1 MSDATHCETI
11 SRLAHGFEAL
21 LEQVQELDE
30 RNAHLEHLLDRMQ
43 EQARDS
49 HSPTHLSREE
59 SAAQQEDR
67 QSQTDLLTLHV
78 KSDGKEIHLRT
89 VSSDLRYPISNGF
102 EAWQEFLRQSPN
114 ACLHLGRRRNERTKG
129 LSRTRGLVIR
139 VIDHMPPLCPFSP
152 QKTEEALRI
161 EPGPVMSQQEPLAS
175 PAHRL
180 QSENAE
186 DPIAAEAHSNDQQS
200 HSPSQAGSASKCPIR
215 FLDQHSAEELAE
227 YFKNHSHELPRSH
240 EICVKR
246 YQRNEDQI
254 RQLDH
259 KYGSL
264 VNMIQGLG
272 HKHQSLLH
280 TKAEDEQLGHEQIS
294 QEKVDGWNEK
304 LKNGQE
310 TQVDGAGEDDAVDQ
324 REGHFDRPLKEIRV
338 GESPSRPWGISVP
351 LGASIPP
358 SAASGQEIPRDISNE
373 PDPPTPASAAGQQ
386 AIGVP
391 PKLSDTVRSNR
402 GMVFTGPV
410 FLGYPPDQIAEILQ
424 RTGLGKGRA

>member
-1 MSDATHCETI
+1 MN
-11 SRLAHGFEAL
+11 RLAHGFEAL

-43 EQARDS
+43 EQARES
-49 HSPTHLSREE
+49 NSPTHLGREE

-67 QSQTDLLTLHV
+67 QKQTDLLTLHV
-78 KSDGKEIHLRT
+78 QSNGADIHMRR
-89 VSSDLRYPISNGF
+89 VPSDLRSFISNGF
-102 EAWQEFLRQSPN
+102 KAWQELVRQSPN
-114 ACLHLGRRRNERTKG
+114 AYLHLGRRRNEGPKG
-129 LSRTRGLVIR
+129 LSGTRRPV
-139 VIDHMPPLCPFSP
+139 VPVVDHIPPQCPFSA
-152 QKTEEALRI
+152 QKNDEAHKTK
-161 EPGPVMSQQEPLAS
+161 PGALTLQQEPLAS
-175 PAHRL
+175 PVHAF
-180 QSENAE
+180 QNENAE

-280 TKAEDEQLGHEQIS
+280 TKAEDERSGYEQVS
-294 QEKVDGWNEK
+294 QEKIDGWDKDLE
-304 LKNGQE
+304 NGQE
-310 TQVDGAGEDDAVDQ
+310 TQVDGAVEDDAADQ
-324 REGHFDRPLKEIRV
+324 RDGHFDRPLKEIRV
-338 GESPSRPWGISVP
+338 GESPSRPWGIPVP
-351 LGASIPP
+351 QGASIPP
-358 SAASGQEIPRDISNE
+358 SAASGQEVPRDISNE
-373 PDPPTPASAAGQQ
+373 PEPPTPVTAAGQQ

-391 PKLSDTVRSNR
+391 PKPSDTVAHSP

-410 FLGYPPDQIAEILQ
+410 FLGYSPDQIAEILQ
-424 RTGLGKGRA
+424 RTGLGKGGT

>member
-1 MSDATHCETI
+1 M
-11 SRLAHGFEAL
+11 SRLAHGFGAL
-21 LEQVQELDE
+21 LEQVQELDK

-43 EQARDS
+43 EQ
-49 HSPTHLSREE
+49 
-59 SAAQQEDR
+59 
-67 QSQTDLLTLHV
+67 
-78 KSDGKEIHLRT
+78 KI
-89 VSSDLRYPISNGF
+89 
-102 EAWQEFLRQSPN
+102 
-114 ACLHLGRRRNERTKG
+114 
-129 LSRTRGLVIR
+129 
-139 VIDHMPPLCPFSP
+139 
-152 QKTEEALRI
+152 EEAHKI
-161 EPGPVMSQQEPLAS
+161 EAERLMSQQEPLAS

-186 DPIAAEAHSNDQQS
+186 DPIAAEVHSNDQQS
-200 HSPSQAGSASKCPIR
+200 QSPSQAGSASKCPIR

-280 TKAEDEQLGHEQIS
+280 TKAEDEKLGHEHVS
-294 QEKVDGWNEK
+294 QEKVDVWNEE
-304 LKNGQE
+304 LENGQE
-310 TQVDGAGEDDAVDQ
+310 TQVDGAAEDDAIDQ
-324 REGHFDRPLKEIRV
+324 REGHFDRPLKEVRV

-351 LGASIPP
+351 QGASIPP
-358 SAASGQEIPRDISNE
+358 SAASGQEVPRDISNE
-373 PDPPTPASAAGQQ
+373 PDPPTPETAPGQK

-391 PKLSDTVRSNR
+391 PKASDTVRPSP

-424 RTGLGKGRA
+424 RTGLGKGIA